1 MWLQATHAWFC
12 SIQGVVRVTYLE
24 QDNVMTP
31 SLRASEMPPRE
42 SHKLT
47 KGGLHRH
54 RR

>member
-31 SLRASEMPPRE
+31 SLWASEMPPRE
-42 SHKLT
+42 SCPMATEDWKIEM
-47 KGGLHRH
+47 
-54 RR
+54 